1 MSAARGKPAPEG
13 RPGERDAVSGS
24 VESVIYTNEENGYT
38 VFRLALDTGGIIT
51 VVGTLPYAAPGE
63 EISADGQ
70 WMAHQV
76 HGNQFKAER
85 LERLMPAS
93 IAGIYQ
99 YLSSGI
105 VKGIGP
111 ATARNIVEAFGQDAL
126 RVMEEHPERLAEL
139 KGINPKRAEEIGQ
152 AFRKQT
158 SLRRLLEFFA
168 QNEIRLNIGIHL
180 YRSYGDEAMG
190 VLYADPYILCDEY
203 FGATFAEAD
212 RLALKLGFEGDCPE
226 RVEAA
231 VLFEL
236 NHNANNGHCFIPEEK
251 LAGAVAQLISV
262 PEAEAREAI
271 DRLSEGGETVRE
283 EIAGQKAVYLARLW
297 RAEKEIAERLLRM
310 AQMDPGRL
318 ATAEKCLE
326 RAEREL
332 GVELAEKQR
341 RAVREA
347 VQHKVFL
354 LTGGPGTGK
363 TTTIRAILRSFDAMG
378 LETALAAPT
387 GRAAKRMQELCS
399 REASTIHR
407 LLETGYD
414 PELGFQ
420 VFKRDEKDPLGADA
434 VILDEAS
441 MVDVVLLQALLRAMK
456 PDCRLVLVGDADQLP
471 SVGPGNLLRDLLRS
485 EALPAVRLDQVFRQA
500 AESRIIQNA
509 HLIDRGEQPDLRENK
524 GDFFFLRR
532 RSGESTVE
540 TILELC
546 AARLPEKMGISR
558 EEIQVLSPSRKYIT
572 GTNALNKALQEAL
585 NPQDG
590 SLPEKYFGEFLF
602 RQGDRVMQIR
612 NNYDLVWRRAD
623 GETGAGVFNGDV
635 GRISAVDPAG
645 QTLTV
650 EFEDRSVQYTFDL
663 LGELEPAYAMTVHK
677 SQGSEYRAVILALG
691 QCAPSLLTRS
701 VLYTAVTRAKSLL
714 IVVGD
719 EETFAAMVENNRT
732 QKRYSGL
739 KTRLCAGN

>member
-1 MSAARGKPAPEG
+1 MNSGKRRYAPEG
-13 RPGERDAVSGS
+13 KPGETAVVSGS
-24 VESVIYTNEENGYT
+24 VESVIYSNEENGYT
-38 VFRLALDTGGIIT
+38 VFRLALQEGGVIT

-63 EISADGQ
+63 EITAEGQ
-70 WMAHQV
+70 WTAHQV

-85 LERLMPAS
+85 MERLLPAGV
-93 IAGIYQ
+93 AGIVQ
-99 YLSSGI
+99 YLASGI
-105 VKGIGP
+105 IKGVGP
-111 ATARNIVEAFGQDAL
+111 ATARNIVEAFGEDSL
-126 RVMEEHPERLAEL
+126 RVMEETPERLAEI
-139 KGINPKRAEEIGQ
+139 KGIPLKRAEEIGA
-152 AFRKQT
+152 AFKKQS

-168 QNEIRLNIGIHL
+168 GSEIRLSIGIRL
-180 YRSYGDEAMG
+180 YRSYGDEAMS
-190 VLYADPYILCDEY
+190 VLYANPYILCDEY

-212 RLALKLGFEGDCPE
+212 RLALGLGFEGDCPE

-236 NHNANNGHCFIPEEK
+236 HHNANNGHCFIPEDK
-251 LAGAVAQLISV
+251 LAGAVTQLIGV
-262 PEAEAREAI
+262 PEIESRSAI
-271 DRLSEGGETVRE
+271 DRLSEGGDTVLE
-283 EIAGQKAVYLARLW
+283 EIAGQHAVYLTRLW
-297 RAEKEIAERLLRM
+297 RAEKEICARLTQM
-310 AQMDPGRL
+310 ARMDPGRL
-318 ATAEKCLE
+318 NTAERCLE
-326 RAEREL
+326 QAEREL
-332 GVELAEKQR
+332 GVTLAENQR
-341 RAVREA
+341 RAVKGA

-378 LETALAAPT
+378 LTTALAAPT

-399 REASTIHR
+399 REASTVHR

-420 VFKRDEKDPLGADA
+420 VFKRDQEDPLSADA
-434 VILDEAS
+434 VILDETS

-456 PDCRLVLVGDADQLP
+456 PDCRLVMVGDADQLP

-485 EALPAVRLDQVFRQA
+485 GVLPSVQLEEVFRQA
-500 AESRIIQNA
+500 AESRIIRNA
-509 HLIDRGEQPDLRENK
+509 HLINKGEQPDLRENK

-532 RSGESTVE
+532 KSGESTLD

-546 AARLPEKMGISR
+546 AVRLPEKMGIPQ

-590 SLPEKYFGEFLF
+590 TKPEKSFGEFLF
-602 RQGDRVMQIR
+602 REGDRVMQVR
-612 NNYDLVWRRAD
+612 NNYDLVWQKPS
-623 GETGAGVFNGDV
+623 GEMGAGVYNGDV
-635 GRISAVDPAG
+635 GHITSVDLAG

-650 EFEDRSVQYTFDL
+650 DFDDRSVQYTFDL

-677 SQGSEYRAVILALG
+677 SQGSEYRAVVLALG
-691 QCAPSLLTRS
+691 QCAPSLLSRA
-701 VLYTAVTRAKSLL
+701 VLYTAVTRARSLL

-719 EETFAAMVENNRT
+719 DQVFSAMVENNRT

-739 KTRLCAGN
+739 KTRLCS

>member
-13 RPGERDAVSGS
+13 RPGEAGAVSGS

-38 VFRLALDTGGIIT
+38 VFRLALEAGGIVT

-63 EISADGQ
+63 EISAEGQ

-76 HGNQFKAER
+76 HGTQFKAEQIQ
-85 LERLMPAS
+85 RLMPAS
-93 IAGIYQ
+93 LSGIYQ
-99 YLSSGI
+99 YLASGVI
-105 VKGIGP
+105 KGIGP
-111 ATARNIVEAFGQDAL
+111 ATARSIVEAFGEDAL
-126 RVMEEHPERLAEL
+126 RVMEEKPERLAEL
-139 KGINPKRAEEIGQ
+139 KGINPRRAEEIGA
-152 AFRKQT
+152 AFRKQ
-158 SLRRLLEFFA
+158 SALRRLLEFFA
-168 QNEIRLNIGIHL
+168 ENEIRLSIGIRM
-180 YRSYGDEAMG
+180 YRSYGDDAMS
-190 VLYADPYILCDEY
+190 VLYANPYILCDEF

-212 RLALKLGFEGDCPE
+212 RLALKLGFEGDSPE

-236 NHNANNGHCFIPEEK
+236 HHNANNGHCFIPEEK
-251 LAGAVAQLISV
+251 LAGAVSQLIGV
-262 PEAEAREAI
+262 PEAQGREAI
-271 DRLSEGGETVRE
+271 DRLTEGGETVRE
-283 EIAGQKAVYLARLW
+283 DIAGQHAVYLTRLW
-297 RAEKEIAERLLRM
+297 RAEKDIAARLIRM
-310 AQMDPGRL
+310 TRMEPGRM
-318 ATAEKCLE
+318 ATAERCLKQ
-326 RAEREL
+326 AEGEL
-332 GVELAEKQR
+332 GLELAENQR
-341 RAVREA
+341 RAVLEA

-363 TTTIRAILRSFDAMG
+363 TTTIRAILRCFDAMG
-378 LETALAAPT
+378 LDTALAAPT

-399 REASTIHR
+399 REAVTIHR

-420 VFKRDEKDPLGADA
+420 VFKRDEDDPLGADA
-434 VILDEAS
+434 VILDETS
-441 MVDVVLLQALLRAMK
+441 MVDVILLQALLKAMK
-456 PDCRLVLVGDADQLP
+456 PDCRLVMVGDADQLP

-485 EALPAVRLDQVFRQA
+485 GTLPAVRLEEVFRQA
-500 AESRIIQNA
+500 QESRIIRNA
-509 HLIDRGEQPDLRENK
+509 HLIDRGEQPDLRENR

-532 RSGESTVE
+532 RGGEDTVE
-540 TILELC
+540 TVLELC
-546 AARLPEKMGISR
+546 AKRLPEKMGIAP

-572 GTNALNKALQEAL
+572 GTNSLNKALQEAL

-590 SLPEKYFGEFLF
+590 SKPEKSFGEFLF
-602 RQGDRVMQIR
+602 RRGDRVMQIR
-612 NNYDLVWRRAD
+612 NNYDLLWRRRN
-623 GETGAGVFNGDV
+623 GETGAGVYNGDV
-635 GRISAVDPAG
+635 GQITQVDPAG

-650 EFEDRSVQYTFDL
+650 DFEDRSVQYTFDL

-701 VLYTAVTRAKSLL
+701 VLYTAVTRAKNLL

-719 EETFAAMVENNRT
+719 DQAFAAMVENNRT

-739 KTRLCAGN
+739 KTRLCAGG